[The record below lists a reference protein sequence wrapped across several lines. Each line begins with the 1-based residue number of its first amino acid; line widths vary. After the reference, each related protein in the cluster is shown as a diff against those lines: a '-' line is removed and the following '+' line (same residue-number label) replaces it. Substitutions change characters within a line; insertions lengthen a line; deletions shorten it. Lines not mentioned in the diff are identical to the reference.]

1 VANVETAA
9 GVVCLAATA
18 VGVGAIV
25 VLHLLPTGL
34 SPMRNAVSQYGIT
47 RYRLGYRIQ
56 TISLGVAG
64 AAAAVGIA
72 EAAPGRGRLVLVL
85 LGVFAVARLAIS
97 WFPMDAPGSEP
108 TSDGRAHG
116 LLAIATFLAIIVA
129 AARLP
134 QLVHTI
140 GGWHGVATASVVIA
154 WAMVASMVAM
164 IASRRTAGSGSGYF
178 GMAERVLYVAIV
190 VWLIAV
196 GIALV

>member
-9 GVVCLAATA
+9 GVVCLAGTA
-18 VGVGAIV
+18 VGVGAVV
-25 VLHLLPTGL
+25 VLHMLPTGL
-34 SPMRNAVSQYGIT
+34 SPVRNAVSQYGIT
-47 RYRLGYRIQ
+47 RYRLGYRVQ

-72 EAAPGRGRLVLVL
+72 EAAPGRGRFVLVV

-97 WFPMDAPGSEP
+97 WFPMDAPGAEL

-116 LLAIATFLAIIVA
+116 LLAIATFLAIILA

-134 QLVHTI
+134 QLVHAI

-164 IASRRTAGSGSGYF
+164 IATRRAAGRDGYF
-178 GMAERVLYVAIV
+178 GLAERAFYVAIV
-190 VWLIAV
+190 AWLIAV
-196 GIALV
+196 GVALV

>member
-1 VANVETAA
+1 VATVETAA
-9 GVVCLAATA
+9 GVVCLAGTA
-18 VGVGAIV
+18 VGVGAVV
-25 VLHLLPTGL
+25 VLHMLPTGL
-34 SPMRNAVSQYGIT
+34 SPVRNAVSQYGIT
-47 RYRLGYRIQ
+47 RYRLGYRVQ

-72 EAAPGRGRLVLVL
+72 EAAPGRGRFVLVV

-97 WFPMDAPGSEP
+97 WFPMDAPGAEL

-116 LLAIATFLAIIVA
+116 LLAIATFLAIILA

-134 QLVHTI
+134 QLVHAI

-164 IASRRTAGSGSGYF
+164 IATRRAAGRDGYF
-178 GMAERVLYVAIV
+178 GLAERAFYVAIV
-190 VWLIAV
+190 AWLIAV
-196 GIALV
+196 GVALV

>member
-1 VANVETAA
+1 MATVETAA

-18 VGVGAIV
+18 VGVGAVV
-25 VLHLLPTGL
+25 VLHMLPTGL
-34 SPMRNAVSQYGIT
+34 SPVRNAVSQYGIT
-47 RYRLGYRIQ
+47 RYRLGYRVQ

-72 EAAPGRGRLVLVL
+72 EAAPGRGRFVLVV

-134 QLVHTI
+134 QLVHTV

-164 IASRRTAGSGSGYF
+164 IASRRSSGTRGYF
-178 GMAERVLYVAIV
+178 GMAERVFYVAIV
-190 VWLIAV
+190 AWLVAV

>member
-1 VANVETAA
+1 MATVETAA
-9 GVVCLAATA
+9 GVVCLAGTA
-18 VGVGAIV
+18 VGVGAVV
-25 VLHLLPTGL
+25 VLHVLPTGL
-34 SPMRNAVSQYGIT
+34 SPVRNAVSQYGIT
-47 RYRLGYRIQ
+47 RYRLGYRVQ

-72 EAAPGRGRLVLVL
+72 EAAPGRGRFVLVV

-134 QLVHTI
+134 QLVHTV

-164 IASRRTAGSGSGYF
+164 IASRRSAGTRGYF
-178 GMAERVLYVAIV
+178 GMAERVFYVAIV
-190 VWLIAV
+190 AWLVAV

>member
-1 VANVETAA
+1 M
-9 GVVCLAATA
+9 
-18 VGVGAIV
+18 
-25 VLHLLPTGL
+25 LHLLPTGL
-34 SPMRNAVSQYGIT
+34 SPLHNAVSQYGIT

-72 EAAPGRGRLVLVL
+72 KAAPGRGRLVLVV

-97 WFPMDAPGSEP
+97 WFPMDPPGSEP
-108 TSDGRAHG
+108 TSDGRNHG

-134 QLVHTI
+134 QLVHAI

-164 IASRRTAGSGSGYF
+164 ITSRRSAGTGGYF
-178 GMAERVLYVAIV
+178 GMAERVFYVAIV
-190 VWLIAV
+190 AWLVAV